1 MSYKNISLRAKM
13 PESAATEIMYE
24 IAACRADKI
33 DLVRVDIAYDEG
45 DGGETKKIMSTVI
58 KVLKNMKAGK
68 GIHFFATKQSFESFS
83 TEASFL
89 QNKYPEIFS
98 SAEKGDECEY
108 IYIKL

>member
-1 MSYKNISLRAKM
+1 MSYKNLSLRSKI
-13 PESAATEIMYE
+13 PESATTEVMYE

-33 DLVRVDIAYDEG
+33 DLLRIDIPLNEG
-45 DGGETKKIMSTVI
+45 EGIETKKIMSTVI

-68 GIHFFATKQSFESFS
+68 GIHFFATRQNFESFS

-98 SAEKGDECEY
+98 SIENKENFEY